1 MAKLVVTDR
10 EGNTQEAEAQT
21 GMSVMENI
29 RDLDNSVE
37 AICGGM
43 CSCATCHCL
52 VDSAWFAKLA
62 PRSPDESELLEEL
75 DSYNADQSRLS
86 CQVEFTAD
94 LDGMVLTIGP
104 EE

>member
-10 EGNTQEAEAQT
+10 QGNTQEVEATT
-21 GMSVMENI
+21 GLSVMENI
-29 RDLDNSVE
+29 RDLDDSVE

-52 VDSAWFAKLA
+52 IDPAWFARLDPA
-62 PRSPDESELLEEL
+62 SPDELDLLEEL
-75 DSYNADQSRLS
+75 DSFNVEQSRLS
-86 CQVEFTAD
+86 CQIPFTEE
-94 LDGMVLTIGP
+94 LDGMVLTVGP

>member
-10 EGNTQEAEAQT
+10 EGNTQEVEAT
-21 GMSVMENI
+21 SGMSLMENI

-52 VDSAWFAKLA
+52 VDPQWFGRLEPA
-62 PRSPDESELLEEL
+62 SPDELELLEEL
-75 DSYNADQSRLS
+75 DSFDAQQSRLS
-86 CQVEFTAD
+86 CQVPVTDA

>member
-10 EGNTQEAEAQT
+10 EGNTQHVEAHT

-52 VDSAWFAKLA
+52 VDPAWFAKLP
-62 PRSPDESELLEEL
+62 PRGADELDLLEEL
-75 DSYNADQSRLS
+75 EAFNPEQSRLS
-86 CQVEFTAD
+86 CQVQVSAE
-94 LDGMVLTIGP
+94 LDGMVLTVGP